1 MRILLDV
8 MGGDLPPDE
17 LVKGG
22 VAAGHR
28 LNIDIL
34 FSGESDV
41 ISSALSRLHERSGS
55 RFSILPST
63 QTVAMTEPPVQA
75 VRKKKDSS
83 LVNGLVAL
91 REGKVDAFVSP
102 GNTGA
107 VVAGAVFIVGR
118 IAGIPRPGIAATIPT
133 VSDREIIVIDVGANV
148 DCAPD
153 HLLYFALMGATYA
166 RDVLGIDHP
175 KIGLLN
181 IGTEEAKGNKLAH
194 RVYDLLSNAPLP
206 FVGNVEGHQLLTK
219 RPVDVVVC
227 DGFIG
232 NVFLK
237 TLEGGISAVSD
248 IIKKGVHRN
257 LRGQVGGLILR
268 PVFAELRRKLA
279 YNRSGG
285 APLLGVNGSI
295 VIAHGRSDAVA
306 IESAIDAAYRAAKA
320 KLNETMAQGI
330 SGWDKNGI

>member
-8 MGGDLPPDE
+8 MGGDLPPYE

-22 VAAGHR
+22 VTAGRR

-34 FSGESDV
+34 FSGKQDV
-41 ISSALSRLHERSGS
+41 IVSALSKLHEREGDK
-55 RFSILPST
+55 FSILPST
-63 QTVAMTEPPVQA
+63 QTIAMNEPPVQS
-75 VRKKKDSS
+75 VRKKKASS

-91 REGKVDAFVSP
+91 KEGVVDAFVSP

-118 IAGIPRPGIAATIPT
+118 IVGIPRPGIAVTIPT
-133 VSDREIIVIDVGANV
+133 VSGREIVVIDVGANV

-153 HLLYFALMGATYA
+153 HLLHFALMGATYA
-166 RDVLGIDHP
+166 RDVLGIAQP
-175 KIGLLN
+175 TIGLLN
-181 IGTEEAKGNKLAH
+181 IGEERSKGNKVVH
-194 RVYDLLSNAPLP
+194 RVYELLADGPLP
-206 FVGNVEGHQLLTK
+206 FVGNVEGHRLLTE

-237 TLEGGISAVSD
+237 TLEGGISAVSNM
-248 IIKKGVHRN
+248 IRNGVTRN
-257 LRGQVGGLILR
+257 MRGRLGGLILR
-268 PVFAELRRKLA
+268 PVFSSLRKKFA

-295 VIAHGRSDAVA
+295 VIAHGRSDALA
-306 IESAIDAAYRAAKA
+306 IDSAIDAAYRAVKSH
-320 KLNETMAQGI
+320 LNETVAKGI
-330 SGWDKNGI
+330 SGWNSNGS